1 MKPGGPVP
9 ELRVPLER
17 LQRLEAL
24 RTWEVVVEA
33 FRVQEGDDPL
43 RVGDVSVAT
52 EQTVRVELILDQV
65 REGVTATGVVSTTWT
80 GECSRCLRPVEGTA
94 TAEIEELFE
103 ENPSEGESYPLDE
116 EFIDLKPMVREA
128 ILLEL
133 PVGVV
138 RCGTQEECSQLSSE
152 HLGTSEGDEDPE
164 KPVSH
169 DPRWAPLDAL
179 VFENEEEPQRDQ
191 E

>member
-1 MKPGGPVP
+1 M
-9 ELRVPLER
+9 
-17 LQRLEAL
+17 

-138 RCGTQEECSQLSSE
+138 RCETQEECSQLSSE

-164 KPVSH
+164 KPVSR